1 MINLNVNLSVAITKT
16 LCLGFFSSVLL
27 ISCDKGGGSFS
38 LLPDGNSFQQTA
50 GSSVNNK
57 IDVLFVVDNSG
68 SMSPAQ
74 TNLVNNF
81 HSFINSFVTKGY
93 DFQIAVTTTDAYLAG
108 NNFYNKSAS
117 AYPGYTQTQMRA
129 LANFKGPVL
138 TPSTPNIENKFVS
151 NATVGDV
158 GDGDERAFSS
168 FREALNRN
176 PTFHRA
182 DAFLAVII
190 LSDEDDF
197 SDPVRPEASWTK
209 SGGVSDH
216 NYVDPNLET
225 VDSYVNYLDTLTGST
240 TTTKNYN
247 VSAIGT
253 LDSAC
258 QAQENKKY
266 AESIIG
272 QRYISIANKT
282 NGVLG
287 SICDTSF
294 ASSLTLIE
302 TKILELSTQFY
313 LTRVPDP
320 TTIVIHVN
328 GATVNPDATNGWT
341 YQPSANSIIFHG
353 SAIPP
358 QGAQINVDFQPLS
371 AQN

>member
-1 MINLNVNLSVAITKT
+1 MGQINSNFKKWFFWGALSSA
-16 LCLGFFSSVLL
+16 LL
-27 ISCDKGGGSFS
+27 MGCDKGGGSFS
-38 LLPDGNSFQQTA
+38 LLPDGNSFQQN
-50 GSSVNNK
+50 SSSSINNK

-81 HSFINSFVTKGY
+81 HSFISNFMTKGY

-108 NNFYNKSAS
+108 DNFYNKSAS
-117 AYPGYTQTQMRA
+117 AYPNYTSSQKRA
-129 LANFKGPVL
+129 LANFKGPII
-138 TPSTPNIENKFVS
+138 TPSTPNIESQFVS
-151 NATVGDV
+151 NAAVGDQ

-176 PTFHRA
+176 PSFHRP

-197 SDPVRPEASWTK
+197 SDPTRSEASWTRQ
-209 SGGVSDH
+209 GGISDH
-216 NYVDPNLET
+216 NYNDPGLESVAT
-225 VDSYVNYLDTLTGST
+225 YVNYLDMLTGST

-247 VSAIGT
+247 VSAIAT
-253 LDSAC
+253 LDSTC
-258 QAQENKKY
+258 KAQENQYY

-272 QRYISIANKT
+272 KRYKDLANQT

-294 ASSLTLIE
+294 ADSLVLIE

-313 LTRVPDP
+313 LTRAPDP
-320 TTIVIHVN
+320 ATIIVHVN
-328 GATVNPDATNGWT
+328 GATVAESATNGWT
-341 YQPSANSIIFHG
+341 YQADSNSIIFHG
-353 SAIPP
+353 TAIPP
-358 QGAQINVDFQPLS
+358 QGASINVDFQPLT